1 MSDFTMT
8 IELTPNIHVK
18 TSSQYVPHQFSPE
31 DDHYFFAYTVE
42 IFNDSPKTVKLF
54 SRHWVITDG
63 NCDSKEVS
71 GMGVVGEQP
80 IIKPDQTF
88 RYTSCA
94 LLKTPVGTMQ
104 GNYTFLTD
112 EGNQFTVPI
121 KPLRLADLALLN

>member
-1 MSDFTMT
+1 MT
-8 IELTPNIHVK
+8 IELTPNIKVR
-18 TSSQYVPHQFSPE
+18 TSSQYVPHQSCPE

-42 IFNDSPKTVKLF
+42 IVNNSDSTVKLF
-54 SRHWVITDG
+54 SRHWIITDG
-63 NCDSKEVS
+63 NGETKEVS

-80 IIKPDQTF
+80 LIKPKQTF

-104 GNYTFLTD
+104 GNYTFLT
-112 EGNQFTVPI
+112 ENGNQFTVPI